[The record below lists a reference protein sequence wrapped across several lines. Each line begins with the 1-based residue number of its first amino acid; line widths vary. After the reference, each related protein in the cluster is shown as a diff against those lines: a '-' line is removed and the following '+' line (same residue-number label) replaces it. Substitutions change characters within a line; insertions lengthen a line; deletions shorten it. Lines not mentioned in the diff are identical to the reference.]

1 MKTLLNV
8 PGGNLRKANDGMLRR
23 FLFLSLMMLLVPFV
37 GADACT
43 NLIVGKNASADGSTI
58 VSYSA
63 DSYGLFGELYH
74 FPAGNAQKRNN
85 G

>member
-37 GADACT
+37 GTDACT
-43 NLIVGKNASADGSTI
+43 NLIVGVIT
-58 VSYSA
+58 SYSIH
-63 DSYGLFGELYH
+63 YTKLYEIRTL
-74 FPAGNAQKRNN
+74 AGFTPGTPPKRRPLPP
-85 G
+85 